1 MEKNLINSDIQNLQR
16 INKRINN
23 INKNIKSLKNNLSI
37 SLLIDDNIYQ
47 EEEINNIDNKLSNI
61 SENILTEI
69 IPKLKNNIS
78 NN

>member
-61 SENILTEI
+61 SESILTEI

>member
-16 INKRINN
+16 INKRINS
-23 INKNIKSLKNNLSI
+23 INKNIKNLKNNLNI
-37 SLLIDDNIYQ
+37 SLLINDNFYQ

-61 SENILTEI
+61 SESILTEI
-69 IPKLKNNIS
+69 IPKLKNNI

>member
-1 MEKNLINSDIQNLQR
+1 MEKSLINSDIQDLQR

-23 INKNIKSLKNNLSI
+23 INKNIKSLQNNLSI
-37 SLLIDDNIYQ
+37 SLLIDDSIYQ
-47 EEEINNIDNKLSNI
+47 VEEINIIDNKLSNI

-69 IPKLKNNIS
+69 IPKLKNNID

>member
-37 SLLIDDNIYQ
+37 SLLIDDNIY
-47 EEEINNIDNKLSNI
+47 
-61 SENILTEI
+61 
-69 IPKLKNNIS
+69 
-78 NN
+78 

>member
-69 IPKLKNNIS
+69 IPKLKNNI

>member
-1 MEKNLINSDIQNLQR
+1 MEKSLINSDIQDLQR

-23 INKNIKSLKNNLSI
+23 INKNIKSLKNNLST
-37 SLLIDDNIYQ
+37 SLLINDNIYQ